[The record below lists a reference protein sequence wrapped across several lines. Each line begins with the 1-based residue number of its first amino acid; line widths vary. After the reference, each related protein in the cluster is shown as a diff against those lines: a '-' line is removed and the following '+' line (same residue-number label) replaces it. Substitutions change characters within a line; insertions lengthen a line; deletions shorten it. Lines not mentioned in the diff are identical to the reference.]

1 MKATTTFQRR
11 IDMGKVKAIQH
22 RDEEKI
28 GFTEPYPAIQ
38 FSGSY
43 NDIIDIIGMIG
54 VENLDFPKELV
65 EYWNQNGKFSDHILE
80 KYCDKESNFALPG
93 KLNKEAYPP
102 EKLVIHPRDWV
113 VLKTDL
119 LNNFYVDVV
128 DHRHVMAN
136 YEIVDWHK
144 DTSTKKN
151 NKKAER

>member
-1 MKATTTFQRR
+1 
-11 IDMGKVKAIQH
+11 MGKVKAIQH
-22 RDEEKI
+22 RDKDKV

-54 VENLDFPKELV
+54 IENLDFPKGQV
-65 EYWNQNGKFSDHILE
+65 NYWKEHGKFSDDILE
-80 KYCDKESNFALPG
+80 RYCTKDSIFTLPG
-93 KLNKEAYPP
+93 KLNKEVYPP

-113 VLKTDL
+113 IVKADL

-128 DHRHVMAN
+128 DHRHLMAN

-144 DTSTKKN
+144 NLDF
-151 NKKAER
+151 

>member
-1 MKATTTFQRR
+1 MS
-11 IDMGKVKAIQH
+11 KVKALQH

-54 VENLDFPKELV
+54 IENLDFPKNEV
-65 EYWNQNGKFSDHILE
+65 QYWNENGKFSDEILE
-80 KYCDKESNFALPG
+80 RYCTKDSVFTIPG

-102 EKLVIHPRDWV
+102 QKLVIRPRDWV
-113 VLKTDL
+113 VLKADL

-128 DHRHVMAN
+128 DHRHIVSN
-136 YEIVDWHK
+136 YEIVNWHK
-144 DTSTKKN
+144 NEEKKN
-151 NKKAER
+151 SKK

>member
-1 MKATTTFQRR
+1 MS
-11 IDMGKVKAIQH
+11 KVKAIQH

-54 VENLDFPKELV
+54 IENMDFPKPLV
-65 EYWNQNGKFSDHILE
+65 AYWNEHGKFSDEILE
-80 KYCDKESNFALPG
+80 KYCTNDSVFTIPG
-93 KLNKEAYPP
+93 KLNQEAYPP
-102 EKLVIHPRDWV
+102 QKLVIHPRDWV

-144 DTSTKKN
+144 QEKKISP
-151 NKKAER
+151 K

>member
-1 MKATTTFQRR
+1 MS
-11 IDMGKVKAIQH
+11 KVKAIQH

-54 VENLDFPKELV
+54 VENLDFPKPLV
-65 EYWNQNGKFSDHILE
+65 AYWNENGKFSDEILE
-80 KYCDKESNFALPG
+80 KYCTKDSIFTLPG
-93 KLNKEAYPP
+93 KLNKETYPP
-102 EKLVIHPRDWV
+102 QKLVIHPRDWV

-119 LNNFYVDVV
+119 LNNFYIDVV

-144 DTSTKKN
+144 QEKKISQ
-151 NKKAER
+151 K